1 MYKRQVWND
10 LGLTE
15 FEKEW
20 VHNVSSNDVKI
31 FNENILDNIDRVSE
45 IKIFGGEP
53 VLLDRM
59 WEFLDKVEDDDA
71 KQIDIVMSTNLT
83 QIKHKDWS
91 LLDIDKKFKSLKLM
105 VSCDH
110 YGEQL
115 EFIRYPIDVKQFEQN
130 LQIMKDYIIF
140 IACTVSVL
148 NVFDLKK
155 IEEYYKDFAV
165 SFEPVYSPK
174 SLSIKNIPNK
184 EILRIKVLGKKIVNG
199 EMHILES
206 NFDYVFSVLN
216 GKIDEGTIKNLFTT
230 IRNDDKKIDI
240 SFKIPDKVLTGSK
253 YDIDI
258 IINKPL
264 EEVIIAGAIKPH
276 QVNSFFE
283 QEILLEP
290 LASGGIFKMT
300 RAPSKPGI
308 QIWSGIIAH
317 PEGMITFTKSIDIV
331 DKI

>member
-1 MYKRQVWND
+1 MFNLNLFKNIRFPLY
-10 LGLTE
+10 LFIYLIFPYSAITE
-15 FEKEW
+15 T
-20 VHNVSSNDVKI
+20 
-31 FNENILDNIDRVSE
+31 L
-45 IKIFGGEP
+45 
-53 VLLDRM
+53 
-59 WEFLDKVEDDDA
+59 
-71 KQIDIVMSTNLT
+71 QIDFIRNLEN
-83 QIKHKDWS
+83 S
-91 LLDIDKKFKSLKLM
+91 LNKRD
-105 VSCDH
+105 
-110 YGEQL
+110 L
-115 EFIRYPIDVKQFEQN
+115 EFIRKNFRNDENQNIPKQFSKIVN
-130 LQIMKDYIIF
+130 DFPDSKWKIKR
-140 IACTVSVL
+140 
-148 NVFDLKK
+148 LK
-155 IEEYYKDFAV
+155 
-165 SFEPVYSPK
+165 S
-174 SLSIKNIPNK
+174 NIPNK
-184 EILRIKVLGKKIVNG
+184 EILRIKVSGEKKVN
-199 EMHILES
+199 EEIHTLES

-216 GKIDEGTIKNLFTT
+216 GKIDEGTIQNLFTT

-317 PEGMITFTKSIDIV
+317 PEGIITFTKSIDIV
-331 DKI
+331 EKI

>member
-1 MYKRQVWND
+1 MLNLNLFRNIGFPLYLFIYLILPYSAITQTLKVDFIRNLETSLNKRD
-10 LGLTE
+10 
-15 FEKEW
+15 
-20 VHNVSSNDVKI
+20 
-31 FNENILDNIDRVSE
+31 
-45 IKIFGGEP
+45 
-53 VLLDRM
+53 
-59 WEFLDKVEDDDA
+59 
-71 KQIDIVMSTNLT
+71 
-83 QIKHKDWS
+83 
-91 LLDIDKKFKSLKLM
+91 
-105 VSCDH
+105 
-110 YGEQL
+110 L
-115 EFIRYPIDVKQFEQN
+115 EFIRKNFRNDENQNIPKQFS
-130 LQIMKDYIIF
+130 KIINDF
-140 IACTVSVL
+140 PDSKWKIKR
-148 NVFDLKK
+148 LK
-155 IEEYYKDFAV
+155 
-165 SFEPVYSPK
+165 S
-174 SLSIKNIPNK
+174 NIPNK

-199 EMHILES
+199 EIHILES

-317 PEGMITFTKSIDIV
+317 PEGIITFTKSIDIV
-331 DKI
+331 EKI

>member
-1 MYKRQVWND
+1 MINMFNLKFFKNIGVPLYLLIYLIIPYSAITQTLKVDFIKNLENSLNKRD
-10 LGLTE
+10 LE
-15 FEKEW
+15 YIRKNFR
-20 VHNVSSNDVKI
+20 NV
-31 FNENILDNIDRVSE
+31 ENQNI
-45 IKIFGGEP
+45 P
-53 VLLDRM
+53 
-59 WEFLDKVEDDDA
+59 
-71 KQIDIVMSTNLT
+71 
-83 QIKHKDWS
+83 
-91 LLDIDKKFKSLKLM
+91 
-105 VSCDH
+105 
-110 YGEQL
+110 
-115 EFIRYPIDVKQFEQN
+115 KQFS
-130 LQIMKDYIIF
+130 KIINDF
-140 IACTVSVL
+140 PDSKWKIKR
-148 NVFDLKK
+148 LK
-155 IEEYYKDFAV
+155 
-165 SFEPVYSPK
+165 S
-174 SLSIKNIPNK
+174 NIPNK
-184 EILRIKVLGKKIVNG
+184 EILRIKVAGRKIVNG

-206 NFDYVFSVLN
+206 DFDYVFSVLN

-258 IINKPL
+258 VINKPL

-331 DKI
+331 DEI

>member
-1 MYKRQVWND
+1 MFNLNFFRNIGFPLYLFIYLIIPYSAITQTLKVDFIRNLETSLNKRD
-10 LGLTE
+10 
-15 FEKEW
+15 
-20 VHNVSSNDVKI
+20 
-31 FNENILDNIDRVSE
+31 
-45 IKIFGGEP
+45 
-53 VLLDRM
+53 
-59 WEFLDKVEDDDA
+59 
-71 KQIDIVMSTNLT
+71 
-83 QIKHKDWS
+83 
-91 LLDIDKKFKSLKLM
+91 
-105 VSCDH
+105 
-110 YGEQL
+110 L
-115 EFIRYPIDVKQFEQN
+115 EFIRKNFRNDENENIPKEFS
-130 LQIMKDYIIF
+130 KIINDF
-140 IACTVSVL
+140 PDSKWKIKR
-148 NVFDLKK
+148 LK
-155 IEEYYKDFAV
+155 
-165 SFEPVYSPK
+165 S
-174 SLSIKNIPNK
+174 NIPNK

-199 EMHILES
+199 EIHILES
-206 NFDYVFSVLN
+206 SFDYVFSVLN

-276 QVNSFFE
+276 QVNTFFE

-317 PEGMITFTKSIDIV
+317 PEGIITFTKSIDIV
-331 DKI
+331 EKI